1 MSEGSNRPS
10 GSEDPASLVLE
21 LMNEAFTIREL
32 GASVIDATDI
42 GTHAIE
48 RAVNHWKVFP
58 LNGKLPAIPN
68 PHPRGSRER
77 QHCKGEC
84 GMHGHGVLDATDDI
98 STVAHWWGDRYRGCN
113 IGGRVPESM
122 FVLDSDPR
130 HGGDVTLAALE
141 KEFGTLP
148 ETLTTV
154 SGRGDGGCHLFYRRP
169 PGKLSIKQIKK
180 FGDGVDLKTSSG
192 YVVLPPSVHPDTG
205 KPYVALERPVAT
217 PPPWLVDLVLEK
229 QKHEGRRPTVSRF
242 RVPRVGPSVADDFG
256 ATHSWADILEP
267 YGWTCL
273 DAEPDADG
281 ARWRHP
287 HATSFCSATIRH
299 SCLFVYS
306 PNTPFDVTEPSNP
319 FGYTKFRA
327 YAVLNFDGDLSA
339 AAKALTQSVTR

>member
-113 IGGRVPESM
+113 IGEW
-122 FVLDSDPR
+122 
-130 HGGDVTLAALE
+130 
-141 KEFGTLP
+141 GT
-148 ETLTTV
+148 
-154 SGRGDGGCHLFYRRP
+154 
-169 PGKLSIKQIKK
+169 
-180 FGDGVDLKTSSG
+180 
-192 YVVLPPSVHPDTG
+192 
-205 KPYVALERPVAT
+205 
-217 PPPWLVDLVLEK
+217 
-229 QKHEGRRPTVSRF
+229 F
-242 RVPRVGPSVADDFG
+242 R
-256 ATHSWADILEP
+256 
-267 YGWTCL
+267 
-273 DAEPDADG
+273 
-281 ARWRHP
+281 
-287 HATSFCSATIRH
+287 
-299 SCLFVYS
+299 
-306 PNTPFDVTEPSNP
+306 
-319 FGYTKFRA
+319 
-327 YAVLNFDGDLSA
+327 SA
-339 AAKALTQSVTR
+339 AC